1 MKRSQIG
8 LFSTSVAQGYYSIL
22 SARTRWHGHVW
33 RPGDCGDGAGRAGTS
48 GTLFRRRGTRPGNKT
63 RKDDHDLEE
72 EVMSVLPLLF
82 HLFFPLRPLPPFT
95 FSSSSSFSICV
106 IVINFFFFFF
116 LSSIYSFCHFLSS
129 CFFFVLFFLILIFF
143 FLGRSNHDRHPHL
156 QERHC
161 GTRLILPGGGDPSW
175 GCNPGP
181 PALTPRASLMFFTD
195 TLTCRHGQKFCSHG
209 EPGQS

>member
-106 IVINFFFFFF
+106 IVINFFFFSSFPRFILSVTFF
-116 LSSIYSFCHFLSS
+116 LLVFSSSSSSLSS
-129 CFFFVLFFLILIFF
+129 SF
-143 FLGRSNHDRHPHL
+143 S
-156 QERHC
+156 
-161 GTRLILPGGGDPSW
+161 S
-175 GCNPGP
+175 
-181 PALTPRASLMFFTD
+181 
-195 TLTCRHGQKFCSHG
+195 
-209 EPGQS
+209 